1 MSDKCDFW
9 LQSEKEDDKLYE
21 EGLGDPNWALSIALY
36 GSWTLICLFTL
47 KGMRV
52 MSALLYVTGI
62 LPIIFLLFCLFQRI
76 DGSLPLQVL
85 SIDPALLL
93 DLTIWIKAAGFTLKT
108 IGLTVPILSCLCA
121 YNRTHY
127 KLDTLV
133 PIIILVNLIY
143 TWMSLTFNVAYDT
156 GLSLDFSIRM
166 LNSLGNEGKIF
177 PVLFLVYVTLTK
189 LNAASVLT
197 DSVITSLGDSIAWL
211 ANWRLLTS
219 IIYAFVSFIFG
230 LIFIVP
236 NGWQMVLITQK
247 ALEVSSV
254 LLIPLVVILI
264 LVLKLKV
271 I

>member
-1 MSDKCDFW
+1 M
-9 LQSEKEDDKLYE
+9 
-21 EGLGDPNWALSIALY
+21 
-36 GSWTLICLFTL
+36 
-47 KGMRV
+47 V
-52 MSALLYVTGI
+52 
-62 LPIIFLLFCLFQRI
+62 
-76 DGSLPLQVL
+76 
-85 SIDPALLL
+85 
-93 DLTIWIKAAGFTLKT
+93 
-108 IGLTVPILSCLCA
+108 
-121 YNRTHY
+121 
-127 KLDTLV
+127 
-133 PIIILVNLIY
+133 
-143 TWMSLTFNVAYDT
+143 
-156 GLSLDFSIRM
+156 
-166 LNSLGNEGKIF
+166 
-177 PVLFLVYVTLTK
+177 TK